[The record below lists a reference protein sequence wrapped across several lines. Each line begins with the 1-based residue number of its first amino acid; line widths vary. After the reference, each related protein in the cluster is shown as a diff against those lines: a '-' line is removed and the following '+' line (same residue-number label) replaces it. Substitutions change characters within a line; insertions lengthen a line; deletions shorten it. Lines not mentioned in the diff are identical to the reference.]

1 MTDNDIDTIDTI
13 DLDEAAAARFPARG
27 EGGMTTAEYAVG
39 TVSACGFG
47 GILYEIL
54 TSDFGQ
60 SLLEGLLGKITSI
73 LPF

>member
-1 MTDNDIDTIDTI
+1 MNDNNTIDTI
-13 DLDEAAAARFPARG
+13 DLDEAAVAGFTARS
-27 EGGMTTAEYAVG
+27 EVGMTTAEYAVG

-47 GILYEIL
+47 GILYQIL

-60 SLLEGLLGKITSI
+60 NLLEGLLDKVTSI